1 MNIFG
6 NEDGPQ
12 YRGNQNLG
20 AQNDMQELESK
31 KSLYM
36 KHFMIDYIEH
46 GLRKVVQQN
55 SLDCAK
61 NVGYFKNMS
70 ETLSPQN

>member
-6 NEDGPQ
+6 EDGPK
-12 YRGNQNLG
+12 YIGNQNLA
-20 AQNDMQELESK
+20 AQNEMRELEIK

-36 KHFMIDYIEH
+36 KHFMVDFIEH

-55 SLDCAK
+55 SLECAR
-61 NVGYFKNMS
+61 NVGYFKNIH
-70 ETLSPQN
+70 EPITPQK